1 MYKKVDTKLNFVDH
15 EKEVV
20 EFWQKNDV
28 LKKIMKQNEK
38 GKLYSF
44 YEGPPTANGKP
55 HIGHVLTRT
64 IKDLFLRYHT
74 MLGENVMR
82 KAGWDTHGLPV
93 ELEVEKQIGSTGK
106 QDIEKYGVEPFIAK
120 CKENVWLYKDMW
132 EKFSDRMGY
141 TVDSEHPYITYDTN
155 YIESVW
161 WSLSELHKKGYLY
174 KGYRIRPYCPRCAT
188 SLSSHEV
195 AQGYKDVKEKSV
207 FVRFK
212 KLGEENT
219 YFLAWTTT
227 PWTLPSNVALAM
239 NPKETYVKLRDG
251 EEYYIMAEAL
261 IHSLFKDGEYEI
273 VEKKKGKE
281 FEGEKYEPLFDYVY
295 DKYKDNA
302 YYVTCADYVT
312 LSDGTGIVHIAP
324 AFGEDDSEVGKRYN
338 LPFVQLID
346 EKGCLSKE
354 CKEFAGIFAKD
365 ADPLIIKKLKEEKKL
380 VREMMYEHSY
390 PFCWRCG
397 TPLLYYAGASWFI
410 ATTKI
415 KDKLIDNNEKV
426 DWRPENIGTGRMGGF
441 LKNLIDWDL
450 GRKRYWGTPLPIW
463 TCECG
468 HEHAIGSIEELKK
481 LGNLPK
487 DAKVDLHKP
496 FVDKI
501 TIKCEKCGKEMH
513 RVPEVIDCW
522 YDSGSMP
529 FAELHYPFE
538 NKELFEKTFPAEFV
552 SEGMDQ
558 TRGWFYTLLAINTLL
573 FGKAPYKRVLPLG
586 LVNDEFGKKMSKSI
600 GNVVTPWEVFDNQGS
615 DAVRWYFYISNA
627 PWLSTNFKKETM
639 EDYQRK
645 TLGTLW
651 NTYAFYVLYAEIDK
665 FDPTKVDLS
674 KCNLTLMDKWIISEL
689 NSLVAKVTD
698 YLDNYVSCEPARL
711 IADFVDSLSNW
722 YVRRSRERFWAHGEN
737 QDKTAAF
744 ATLYYVLVNLLKVMS
759 PFVPEFTEYVYQ
771 NLVRSVD
778 KTAPLSIHMCSYPKA
793 DRNLIDEKL
802 NEEMESLLEIVVLG
816 RSARNAS
823 NMKNRQPLSEMII
836 ASVRNLHLTNEM
848 IELIKDELNILKVE
862 FKKDAKEFLNYNVKP
877 NLKTL
882 GPKFGKGINEIR
894 NYLQNCDNTE
904 VGQTALEKGEVT
916 LELASGAVKVLK
928 DDLLIEPIS
937 KPGFVSESANGI
949 TAILDTT
956 LTDKLVELGNVRELV
971 SKIQAQRKEADFD
984 VSDHITIYI
993 SASKEFSDFAEKY
1006 KAEIMKDTLA
1016 DQLVLGTVQGF
1027 AKENDING
1035 ELITLGVERK

>member
-1 MYKKVDTKLNFVDH
+1 
-15 EKEVV
+15 
-20 EFWQKNDV
+20 
-28 LKKIMKQNEK
+28 
-38 GKLYSF
+38 
-44 YEGPPTANGKP
+44 
-55 HIGHVLTRT
+55 
-64 IKDLFLRYHT
+64 
-74 MLGENVMR
+74 
-82 KAGWDTHGLPV
+82 
-93 ELEVEKQIGSTGK
+93 
-106 QDIEKYGVEPFIAK
+106 
-120 CKENVWLYKDMW
+120 
-132 EKFSDRMGY
+132 
-141 TVDSEHPYITYDTN
+141 
-155 YIESVW
+155 
-161 WSLSELHKKGYLY
+161 
-174 KGYRIRPYCPRCAT
+174 
-188 SLSSHEV
+188 
-195 AQGYKDVKEKSV
+195 
-207 FVRFK
+207 
-212 KLGEENT
+212 
-219 YFLAWTTT
+219 
-227 PWTLPSNVALAM
+227 
-239 NPKETYVKLRDG
+239 
-251 EEYYIMAEAL
+251 
-261 IHSLFKDGEYEI
+261 
-273 VEKKKGKE
+273 
-281 FEGEKYEPLFDYVY
+281 
-295 DKYKDNA
+295 
-302 YYVTCADYVT
+302 
-312 LSDGTGIVHIAP
+312 
-324 AFGEDDSEVGKRYN
+324 
-338 LPFVQLID
+338 
-346 EKGCLSKE
+346 
-354 CKEFAGIFAKD
+354 
-365 ADPLIIKKLKEEKKL
+365 
-380 VREMMYEHSY
+380 MMYEHSY

-415 KDKLIDNNEKV
+415 KDKLIENNEKV

-468 HEHAIGSIEELKK
+468 HEHAIGSIEELKR

-496 FVDKI
+496 FVDNV
-501 TIKCEKCGKEMH
+501 TIKCEKCGKDMH

-538 NKELFEKTFPAEFV
+538 NKELFEKTFPSEFV

-665 FDPTKVDLS
+665 FDPTKVELS

-689 NSLVAKVTD
+689 NSLVSKVTD

-778 KTAPLSIHMCSYPKA
+778 KTAPLSIHMCAYPKA
-793 DRNLIDEKL
+793 DRTLIDEKL

-836 ASVRNLHLTNEM
+836 ASVRNLHLTDEM

-862 FKKDAKEFLNYNVKP
+862 FKKNAKEFLNYNVKP

-882 GPKFGKGINEIR
+882 GPKLGKGINEVR
-894 NYLQNCDNTE
+894 NYLLNEDNTAIAE
-904 VGQTALEKGEVT
+904 TALEKGEVV
-916 LELASGAVKVLK
+916 LHLASGDQTVLSS
-928 DDLLIEPIS
+928 DLLIEPIS

-956 LTDKLVELGNVRELV
+956 LTEKLVELGNVRELV

-984 VSDHITIYI
+984 VADHITIYLV
-993 SASKEFSDFAEKY
+993 ANEEFSDFAKKY
-1006 KAEIMKDTLA
+1006 ENEIKKDTLA
-1016 DQLVLGTVQGF
+1016 DALVFGETKGF
-1027 AKENDING
+1027 VKENDING
-1035 ELITLGVERK
+1035 EIITLGVERQ

>member
-1 MYKKVDTKLNFVDH
+1 
-15 EKEVV
+15 
-20 EFWQKNDV
+20 
-28 LKKIMKQNEK
+28 
-38 GKLYSF
+38 
-44 YEGPPTANGKP
+44 
-55 HIGHVLTRT
+55 
-64 IKDLFLRYHT
+64 
-74 MLGENVMR
+74 
-82 KAGWDTHGLPV
+82 
-93 ELEVEKQIGSTGK
+93 
-106 QDIEKYGVEPFIAK
+106 
-120 CKENVWLYKDMW
+120 
-132 EKFSDRMGY
+132 
-141 TVDSEHPYITYDTN
+141 
-155 YIESVW
+155 
-161 WSLSELHKKGYLY
+161 
-174 KGYRIRPYCPRCAT
+174 
-188 SLSSHEV
+188 
-195 AQGYKDVKEKSV
+195 
-207 FVRFK
+207 
-212 KLGEENT
+212 
-219 YFLAWTTT
+219 
-227 PWTLPSNVALAM
+227 
-239 NPKETYVKLRDG
+239 
-251 EEYYIMAEAL
+251 
-261 IHSLFKDGEYEI
+261 
-273 VEKKKGKE
+273 
-281 FEGEKYEPLFDYVY
+281 
-295 DKYKDNA
+295 
-302 YYVTCADYVT
+302 
-312 LSDGTGIVHIAP
+312 
-324 AFGEDDSEVGKRYN
+324 
-338 LPFVQLID
+338 
-346 EKGCLSKE
+346 
-354 CKEFAGIFAKD
+354 
-365 ADPLIIKKLKEEKKL
+365 
-380 VREMMYEHSY
+380 
-390 PFCWRCG
+390 
-397 TPLLYYAGASWFI
+397 
-410 ATTKI
+410 
-415 KDKLIDNNEKV
+415 
-426 DWRPENIGTGRMGGF
+426 
-441 LKNLIDWDL
+441 
-450 GRKRYWGTPLPIW
+450 
-463 TCECG
+463 
-468 HEHAIGSIEELKK
+468 
-481 LGNLPK
+481 
-487 DAKVDLHKP
+487 
-496 FVDKI
+496 
-501 TIKCEKCGKEMH
+501 
-513 RVPEVIDCW
+513 
-522 YDSGSMP
+522 
-529 FAELHYPFE
+529 
-538 NKELFEKTFPAEFV
+538 
-552 SEGMDQ
+552 
-558 TRGWFYTLLAINTLL
+558 
-573 FGKAPYKRVLPLG
+573 
-586 LVNDEFGKKMSKSI
+586 
-600 GNVVTPWEVFDNQGS
+600 
-615 DAVRWYFYISNA
+615 
-627 PWLSTNFKKETM
+627 
-639 EDYQRK
+639 
-645 TLGTLW
+645 
-651 NTYAFYVLYAEIDK
+651 
-665 FDPTKVDLS
+665 
-674 KCNLTLMDKWIISEL
+674 MDKWIISEL

-744 ATLYYVLVNLLKVMS
+744 ATLYYVLENLLKVMS

-1035 ELITLGVERK
+1035 ELITIGVERK